1 VGGPGLS
8 AAGRPRAELL
18 ADRGAAAEAP
28 EFFRSRPFLDAE
40 EVTHTLRIAAGRSE
54 IAVPVI
60 VREIPDAE
68 GLSDAISPYGYPG
81 ATVSGAGE
89 PLGPGEV
96 EWSATGLVS
105 LFARDRIGPP
115 PFLRGATERSLVQV
129 HDPARPPHLRSRFA
143 EQIRRNERLGYAV
156 EAIPSGA
163 VAAERRDEFHALYTE
178 TMRRAGAAQR
188 YLFAPSYF
196 ERILAFEDS
205 WLVLASGPGGETA
218 AGAIAAR
225 SDGLLHYYLGGT
237 ADSHLDASPFKN
249 VVASMTALADE
260 LALPLNLGGGLR
272 AGDGLEDFKRAFANA
287 ELPFHTHEIACD
299 AAAYE
304 RLAGGR
310 NDADFFPAYRAP
322 A

>member
-1 VGGPGLS
+1 MI
-8 AAGRPRAELL
+8 AM
-18 ADRGAAAEAP
+18 
-28 EFFRSRPFLDAE
+28 FRRS
-40 EVTHTLRIAAGRSE
+40 VTPLTLR
-54 IAVPVI
+54 V
-60 VREIPDAE
+60 
-68 GLSDAISPYGYPG
+68 
-81 ATVSGAGE
+81 
-89 PLGPGEV
+89 
-96 EWSATGLVS
+96 
-105 LFARDRIGPP
+105 
-115 PFLRGATERSLVQV
+115 
-129 HDPARPPHLRSRFA
+129 
-143 EQIRRNERLGYAV
+143 
-156 EAIPSGA
+156 
-163 VAAERRDEFHALYTE
+163 
-178 TMRRAGAAQR
+178 
-188 YLFAPSYF
+188 
-196 ERILAFEDS
+196 
-205 WLVLASGPGGETA
+205 
-218 AGAIAAR
+218 AAR